1 MSAQLSEGPGEFVSV
16 GGAGRASTLVELDVI
31 DEYRPFVN
39 PVVLGG
45 TPCFPARDERLD
57 LELVERRG
65 PLVSVWFTCAT
76 VPCYRPRARAQH
88 VRLAGETD

>member
-1 MSAQLSEGPGEFVSV
+1 VSV

-57 LELVERRG
+57 LELVEARTFGQRVVY
-65 PLVSVWFTCAT
+65 LR
-76 VPCYRPRARAQH
+76 YRPVLPSASAARPTG
-88 VRLAGETD
+88 RRN

>member
-57 LELVERRG
+57 LELVEARTFGQRVVY
-65 PLVSVWFTCAT
+65 LR
-76 VPCYRPRARAQH
+76 YRPVLPPASASAARPTG
-88 VRLAGETD
+88 RRN